1 MMCLRAVG
9 LLLVVASG
17 VRLNQKTSA
26 KLGASTNPVATLNT
40 TMGTMKVELFMDQMP
55 ITVSNFVDLANQGF
69 YDGIHFHRVIPG
81 FMDQFGCPFA
91 KDPKSKK
98 AGTGGPK
105 PNTQFENIMT
115 GQKISRDAGGNIPDE
130 FAAKISNEPGT
141 LAMANTGHPNSGGS
155 QFFINVAHN
164 SFLDWFD
171 KSTSSQHPVFG
182 QVTEGMDLLN
192 KISNVPTKDDNPIT
206 PIMMK

>member
-55 ITVSNFVDLANQGF
+55 ITVSNFIDLANTGF

-81 FMDQFGCPFA
+81 FMDQFGCPHSRQA
-91 KDPKSKK
+91 QSQR
-98 AGTGGPK
+98 AGTGGP
-105 PNTQFENIMT
+105 E
-115 GQKISRDAGGNIPDE
+115 A
-130 FAAKISNEPGT
+130 
-141 LAMANTGHPNSGGS
+141 GS
-155 QFFINVAHN
+155 QF
-164 SFLDWFD
+164 
-171 KSTSSQHPVFG
+171 
-182 QVTEGMDLLN
+182 DL
-192 KISNVPTKDDNPIT
+192 IG
-206 PIMMK
+206 